1 MNFDFSLVDI
11 AIVVVMLVS
20 VVTGFSRGFVRELF
34 AIGLWGIAIFTSL
47 HYSPVL
53 GGMLKP
59 WIAQDQLRSIIAF
72 VAFLAFILLVGG
84 LIVSTISFLIHKSGL
99 SGTDRILGMVFGILR
114 AIFVVALLFVVLD
127 LSGIQLGS
135 YQKQSKLY
143 PQFTNVIAWVQSLI
157 PNWMKQI
164 KNLDLAAHEVE
175 LNQEVKPVTAFN
187 EIKFQSAYQRS

>member
-1 MNFDFSLVDI
+1 
-11 AIVVVMLVS
+11 
-20 VVTGFSRGFVRELF
+20 
-34 AIGLWGIAIFTSL
+34 
-47 HYSPVL
+47 
-53 GGMLKP
+53 
-59 WIAQDQLRSIIAF
+59 
-72 VAFLAFILLVGG
+72 
-84 LIVSTISFLIHKSGL
+84 
-99 SGTDRILGMVFGILR
+99 MVFGILR